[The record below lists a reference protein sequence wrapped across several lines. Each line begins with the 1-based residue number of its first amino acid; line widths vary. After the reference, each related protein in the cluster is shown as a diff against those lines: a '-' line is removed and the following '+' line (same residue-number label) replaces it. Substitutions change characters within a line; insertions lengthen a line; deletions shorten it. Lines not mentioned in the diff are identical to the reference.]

1 VGGGIDRFR
10 VAPGSTVRA
19 QDWDGDETPGSRS
32 GKGEGVKDLAKLRDR
47 LESLQELLY
56 AEHRHRL
63 LVVLQ
68 AVDSGGK
75 DGTIRRV
82 FQGVNPQGVRVAS
95 FKVPSVE
102 ELAHDFLWRVHRE
115 TPGSGEITIFNRSH
129 YEDVLVARVHHLVP
143 TSVWE
148 RRFQEINEFER
159 TLTQEGTTILKFY
172 LHIDKDEQKRR
183 LQERLDDPTKHWKFS
198 LSDPRERRYW
208 RAYMRAYAEVLARTS
223 TDWAPWYVVP
233 SNRKWFRDLVVC
245 RVIVKTLEAMH
256 SKYPPLPPD
265 LRSLRIT

>member
-10 VAPGSTVRA
+10 VTPGSAVRA
-19 QDWDGDETPGSRS
+19 QDWDGDETPGSRG
-32 GKGEGVKDLAKLRDR
+32 GKGDGVKELAKLRDR

-68 AVDSGGK
+68 AIDSGGK

-82 FQGVNPQGVRVAS
+82 FEGVNPQGVRVAS

-129 YEDVLVARVHHLVP
+129 YEDVLVARVHHLVAK
-143 TSVWE
+143 SVWE
-148 RRFQEINEFER
+148 RRYQEINEFER

-208 RAYMRAYAEVLARTS
+208 GAYMRAYAEVVARTS

-245 RVIVKTLEAMH
+245 RAIVKSLEAMH
-256 SKYPPLPPD
+256 SKYPPLPSE